1 MQQFTASEAHKLALT
16 ALSDE
21 YDKVVSMI
29 KEEAEKGKNTIK
41 IDNMN
46 PTIQKELQNNGFNV
60 IQDEYLHGR
69 NTISQTILYW

>member
-29 KEEAEKGKNTIK
+29 KKKAEKGKNTIT
-41 IDNMN
+41 IENLD
-46 PTIQKELQNNGFNV
+46 PTIEKELQNNGFDVRQITFTNYS
-60 IQDEYLHGR
+60 E
-69 NTISQTILYW
+69 TTLYW